1 MGVRIADEYGAMKP
15 IVAPVRAPAA
25 AGAVGLIRAAP
36 APAGAAVAVNEDA
49 AALAAEP
56 PLEGGV
62 EESEAAPW
70 PSASEEAAFLSG
82 APEGVAAVLAMPLA
96 ETPPTE
102 KLAPLPPLE
111 ARRRMRSLSSWR
123 FCSRRASP
131 EPSVLPSMTTQ
142 TGCQWR
148 LASATVSSSFP
159 PVL

>member
-111 ARRRMRSLSSWR
+111 ELIQRVPPAVREALDDLFRAKFTSVRR
-123 FCSRRASP
+123 
-131 EPSVLPSMTTQ
+131 V
-142 TGCQWR
+142 
-148 LASATVSSSFP
+148 
-159 PVL
+159 